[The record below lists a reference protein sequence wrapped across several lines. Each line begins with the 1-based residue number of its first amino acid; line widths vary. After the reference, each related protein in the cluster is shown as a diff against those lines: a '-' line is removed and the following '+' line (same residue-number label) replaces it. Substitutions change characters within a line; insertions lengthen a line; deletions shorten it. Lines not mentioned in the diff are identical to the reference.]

1 MTDERA
7 VSIPMQYVLLLAIV
21 ALLSS
26 GLFVGIGGFVQA
38 QQADAARDGLEVVGN
53 RLASDIA
60 SADRLAAPLDGSGA
74 LTVSADTPS
83 RVAGATY
90 TITVQDDAE
99 SDRTEIV
106 LQATNLDVPVIV
118 DIVTDVDIAE
128 GSVSG
133 GPLSLVYD
141 PASDSLEVQNA

>member
-90 TITVQDDAE
+90 TITVQDAE